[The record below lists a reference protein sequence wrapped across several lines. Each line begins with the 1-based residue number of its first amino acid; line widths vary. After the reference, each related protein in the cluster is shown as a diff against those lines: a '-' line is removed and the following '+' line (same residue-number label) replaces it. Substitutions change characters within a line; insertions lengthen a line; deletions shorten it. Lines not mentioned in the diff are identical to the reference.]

1 MKLIQVRHVPE
12 EVHRSL
18 KSRAAL
24 RGVSL
29 SDYVLA
35 ELERV
40 VRLPAP
46 EELERRIRERG
57 PAGVTT
63 QQILRARE
71 EGRRA

>member
-46 EELERRIRERG
+46 EELESRIRERG